1 MEILEYDLAYR
12 LLNSANLTI
21 EQKQLV
27 KAKISKMDYQIMKV
41 QIERVFTITSTNVHN
56 KTEVDKIDVKPEEN
70 DVFYTS
76 RGKNYRQQNSYT
88 ESFNKNN
95 QNF

>member
-41 QIERVFTITSTNVHN
+41 QIERAFTITSTNVHN